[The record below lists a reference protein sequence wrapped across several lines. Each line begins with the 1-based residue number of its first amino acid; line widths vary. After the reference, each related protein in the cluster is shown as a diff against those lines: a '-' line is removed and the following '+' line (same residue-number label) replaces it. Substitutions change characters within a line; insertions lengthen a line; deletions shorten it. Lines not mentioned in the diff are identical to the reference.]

1 MASPSSWP
9 LRLWLLII
17 VILAMLVSAIGAAD
31 FADYRLE
38 MLPLPPLVLF
48 LWWLEWKHRPLSNL
62 SYILIFLFLLLHVL
76 GAHYLYSYVPYD
88 DWSRSLFGT
97 SISEALG
104 VPINKETGLPR
115 NHYDRLV
122 HFLFGVMM
130 LLPMLETVERL
141 LPLGRGQALIVAVAF
156 LAVLS
161 KLYEVAEWMI
171 ALIMDPEDA
180 EQYNG
185 QQGDMFDAHKDMTLA
200 LTGSI
205 IAAVVIGM
213 HRRLVGGAALRVV
226 RARGDARRKST
237 TS

>member
-38 MLPLPPLVLF
+38 MLPLPPLVAF
-48 LWWLEWKHRPLSNL
+48 LWWLEWKHRPLSNP

-88 DWSRSLFGT
+88 EWSRWLFGMT
-97 SISEALG
+97 VSEALSI
-104 VPINKETGLPR
+104 PINEETGQPR

-122 HFLFGVMM
+122 HLLFGVMM
-130 LLPMLETVERL
+130 TLPMLETVERL
-141 LPLGRGQALIVAVAF
+141 FPLRRGQALIVAVAF

-161 KLYEVAEWMI
+161 KLYEIAEWMI
-171 ALIMDPEDA
+171 ALLMDPEDA
-180 EQYNG
+180 EKYNG

-200 LTGSI
+200 LTGSV
-205 IAAVVIGM
+205 IAAVSI
-213 HRRLVGGAALRVV
+213 ALRC
-226 RARGDARRKST
+226 RHST
-237 TS
+237 TTDPPRKP